1 MPESLRAA
9 RAAKGWSQS
18 RLIYEIELYARHRAI
33 AVAGTPSLKV
43 YVSEWE
49 NGRRAVSAPYAG
61 ILRVLFGMTDAELF
75 DQQTTPAL
83 QVLDGYT
90 ELVTRV
96 DAARSVGRSAVDA
109 FLVQTEAFRTI
120 DRQMGAARLVD
131 SMDQHITTISDALA
145 FTVLP
150 DARRPLAEALCG
162 AATLAAW
169 EALDVGATP
178 RAWRRYELAKQAARE
193 AEQPRYLAHAM
204 GEQAYVLADAGQPA
218 LALQLVEAAL
228 EIRGGVPPR
237 LTAWLLS
244 ALAEMHALNGDTS
257 ACRRALDQAAQVVP
271 TDRVLRD
278 PEVPSIFLTEEH
290 LTRWRGHSLA
300 LVGDEQ
306 AVSDLY
312 GALGRMD
319 TTFARA
325 QAGLHCDLAQAHLV
339 RREFSDAADHLRS
352 ARQLANRTGS
362 IRYRRRADDLTYRLP
377 S

>member
-18 RLIYEIELYARHRAI
+18 RLIYEIELYARQRVIGI
-33 AVAGTPSLKV
+33 ATTPSLKV

-49 NGRRAVSAPYAG
+49 NGHRAVSAPYAG

-75 DQQTTPAL
+75 DQQSTPGL
-83 QVLDGYT
+83 QVVDGYA
-90 ELVTRV
+90 EFATRI
-96 DAARSVGRSAVDA
+96 DGARSVSRSAVEA
-109 FLVQTEAFRTI
+109 FLSQTEAFRTI

-131 SMDQHITTISDALA
+131 SMDQHVTTISDALA
-145 FTVLP
+145 FAVLP
-150 DARRPLAEALCG
+150 EARRPLAEALCG

-169 EALDVGATP
+169 EALDVGAAP
-178 RAWRRYELAKQAARE
+178 RAWRGYELAKQAARE

-218 LALQLVEAAL
+218 LGLQLVEAAL
-228 EIRGGVPPR
+228 ETRSKVPPR
-237 LTAWLLS
+237 LRAWLLS

-257 ACRRALDQAAQVVP
+257 ACRRALDQAARFVP
-271 TDRVLRD
+271 ADKVLRD
-278 PEVPSIFLTEEH
+278 PDMPSIFLTDEH

-306 AVSDLY
+306 AVSELCDGLARID
-312 GALGRMD
+312 G
-319 TTFARA
+319 TFARA
-325 QAGLHCDLAQAHLV
+325 QAGLHCDLAQAHLT
-339 RREFSDAADHLRS
+339 RQEFSDAAEHLRS

-362 IRYRRRADDLTYRLP
+362 IRYKRRADDLTYRLT